1 VVAGRAVTDPVKA
14 AQIIADISGDTVRVQ
29 PGNSGQT
36 NVELARALS
45 AWHLQSPDSLPR
57 AIVLKTVNEGV
68 SPLQIRFSSIE
79 DVVIALRPRLRI
91 SYTSRVPLRIP

>member
-1 VVAGRAVTDPVKA
+1 MR
-14 AQIIADISGDTVRVQ
+14 

-36 NVELARALS
+36 SVELARALA

-57 AIVLKTVNEGV
+57 AIVLKAVSEGA
-68 SPLQIRFSSIE
+68 SPLEIRFSSIE
-79 DVVIALRPRLRI
+79 DVVAALRPRLRI